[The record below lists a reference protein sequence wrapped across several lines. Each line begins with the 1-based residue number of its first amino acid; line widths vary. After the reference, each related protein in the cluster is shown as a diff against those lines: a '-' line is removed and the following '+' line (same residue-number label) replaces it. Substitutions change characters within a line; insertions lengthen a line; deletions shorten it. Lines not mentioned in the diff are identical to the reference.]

1 MLGKAIIT
9 KVLFR
14 CWCFEAKY
22 TIYCVVF
29 AALQSAVVYVKCWND
44 CCVAE

>member
-22 TIYCVVF
+22 IITVLSSLLYSGLLF
-29 AALQSAVVYVKCWND
+29 M
-44 CCVAE
+44 